1 MHAYTVSHFLLAPFP
16 DSEPDIFQIHSEAF
30 LHIHIHKHARHSSC
44 NAHVPIS
51 PIHTQSE
58 VASLAETSAQQQAA
72 VFTPYLLPDALTLCT
87 ALHLIRK
94 LLSSEKFIVVIAKS
108 GRNAHITS

>member
-1 MHAYTVSHFLLAPFP
+1 MQCTCRLS
-16 DSEPDIFQIHSEAF
+16 
-30 LHIHIHKHARHSSC
+30 
-44 NAHVPIS
+44 HVPIS

-94 LLSSEKFIVVIAKS
+94 LLSSEKFIVIIAKS
-108 GRNAHITS
+108 GMNDICAEGSLAMSVD